1 MNVVGTS
8 PVRTDA
14 VEKVTG
20 RAVFISDIRL
30 PGMMHAKLWRSPLP
44 HARLKGIDT
53 TAAAAAP
60 GVLAVLTAD
69 DFSGYDRF
77 FGPAYKDQPIL
88 AIDRVRYA
96 GEPVAAVIASSERQ
110 ADAAVPLLEVE
121 LEELP
126 AVTTLDEALAP
137 DAPLLHEKLRVAG
150 HFRDLANLR
159 PIPDSNICHHFHF
172 IPGEIAQGFAEADEI
187 FEDTFTFPMVHHY
200 SMEPHVAIAQVEHG
214 QIMVWASPQHPFP
227 VRKELA

>member
-8 PVRTDA
+8 PIRTDA

-60 GVLAVLTAD
+60 GVWAVLTAD

-96 GEPVAAVIASSERQ
+96 GEPVAAVIAS
-110 ADAAVPLLEVE
+110 VE
-121 LEELP
+121 P
-126 AVTTLDEALAP
+126 S
-137 DAPLLHEKLRVAG
+137 
-150 HFRDLANLR
+150 
-159 PIPDSNICHHFHF
+159 IPCSARH
-172 IPGEIAQGFAEADEI
+172 
-187 FEDTFTFPMVHHY
+187 
-200 SMEPHVAIAQVEHG
+200 
-214 QIMVWASPQHPFP
+214 
-227 VRKELA
+227 RKKVG